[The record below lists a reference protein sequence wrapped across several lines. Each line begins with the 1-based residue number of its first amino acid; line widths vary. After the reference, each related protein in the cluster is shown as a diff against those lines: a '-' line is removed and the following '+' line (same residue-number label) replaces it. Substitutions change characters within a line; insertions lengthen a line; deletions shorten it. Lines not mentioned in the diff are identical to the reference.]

1 MENPYEAPQ
10 AVVESTQTLRERRD
24 HYGGIGRLAYVALMI
39 GAVGGSNIFSDMSR
53 NAGGIVTNLL
63 ITITFWV
70 LLFVAAFFRL
80 KNIGM
85 NPWWCL
91 LLFVPL
97 ANLAVFFRCLAYP
110 EGYADTKELDVA
122 GKVVVGF
129 CIAFILLG
137 AITILT
143 QYMAI

>member
-1 MENPYEAPQ
+1 MDNPYEAPQ
-10 AVVESTQTLRERRD
+10 AVVESTQTFRERRD
-24 HYGGIGRLAYVALMI
+24 HYGGFGRLAYVAIMV

-53 NAGGIVTNLL
+53 DAGGTITILL
-63 ITITFWV
+63 ITITFWI
-70 LLFVAAFFRL
+70 LMFAAVFFRL

-91 LLFVPL
+91 LLFVPI
-97 ANLAVFFRCLAYP
+97 ANLVVFFRCLAYP

-122 GKVVVGF
+122 GKVIVGF